1 MIKHLY
7 TTLII
12 ASLFTLNCQII
23 TAQLSTSE
31 KAKTGWN
38 MGFLPAVTYDSD
50 LGFQYG
56 GLINIFNYGDGSRY
70 PAYNHSLYLEVSRYT
85 KGSNTYRFFYDSDQL
100 LPKIRLTADVSYLTN
115 QLSTFYGFN
124 GYKSV
129 YDKTYITEESA
140 NYESRYFYN
149 YDEKLFRIKLDL
161 FGKIADSN
169 FEWSLGATYYN
180 YNINE
185 ANLAKLNKG
194 KSADEQVEAYESLR
208 EKYLRWGFI
217 DLTEANGG
225 IATYIKTGLSYDT
238 RNQKAFPEKGIWSE
252 AILRTA
258 PGLLSEG
265 QTHAKL
271 TLYYRQYITLV
282 KNRTILAYR
291 LAYQQTVM
299 GKNVPYYLQPLM
311 GASFL
316 TGSSSNG
323 LGGNKSLRGI
333 LRKRVVGNGF
343 ALSNTELRQIFYR
356 FSVYKQN
363 FYVATNIF
371 FDCGLITD
379 PIEWSLE
386 NVSALEQEKY
396 FSDQK
401 ESLHCSAGL
410 GLKIAMNQNFIV
422 SFDFGKALDERDG
435 ESGLY
440 MGLNYLF

>member
-1 MIKHLY
+1 MTRYLY

-12 ASLFTLNCQII
+12 ACLFIYNSHFA
-23 TAQLSTSE
+23 TAQLSKSE
-31 KAKTGWN
+31 NAKKGWN
-38 MGFLPAVTYDSD
+38 LGFLPAVTYDSD

-56 GLINIFNYGDGSRY
+56 GLVNVFHYGDGSRY
-70 PAYNHSLYLEVSRYT
+70 PAYNHSIYLEVSRYT
-85 KGSNTYRFFYDSDQL
+85 KGSTTSRFFYDSDQL
-100 LPKIRLTADVSYLTN
+100 IPKVRLTADVSYLTN

-124 GYKSV
+124 GYKSI
-129 YDKTYITEESA
+129 YDRDFIAKGSEL
-140 NYESRYFYN
+140 YESRYFYN
-149 YDEKLFRIKLDL
+149 YDEKLFRIKFDL
-161 FGKIADSN
+161 FGRIAESD
-169 FEWSLGATYYN
+169 FEWSMGATFYN
-180 YNINE
+180 YNIAE
-185 ANLAKLNKG
+185 VNLNKLNKG
-194 KSADEQVEAYESLR
+194 RSDEDAIDEFESLR
-208 EKYLRWGFI
+208 EKYMRWEFI
-217 DLTEANGG
+217 SNSEANGG

-252 AILRTA
+252 VILRTA
-258 PGLLSEG
+258 PGFLGEG
-265 QTHAKL
+265 KTHVKL
-271 TLYYRQYITLV
+271 TLYHRQYITLKEASTV
-282 KNRTILAYR
+282 LACRMAYQTTIL
-291 LAYQQTVM
+291 
-299 GKNVPYYLQPLM
+299 GKNIPYYLQPLM

-356 FSVYKQN
+356 FSKYKQN
-363 FYVATNIF
+363 FYVATNLF

-379 PIEWSLE
+379 PIDWSLD
-386 NVSALEQEKY
+386 ALADEEREMF
-396 FSDQK
+396 FSEEK

-422 SFDFGKALDERDG
+422 SFDYGKALDKRDG